1 MSIPLFYL
9 LILVAISAVL
19 LPLTRTALYMLAY
32 RVWRAVAFLSLLGL
46 IEECFSRVWNK
57 MGHAFAIGGFI
68 CFLVGDIALWSGYL
82 LWHGHIIDALCD
94 VLTALIAWQIFATT
108 GQALQMHKAIRRMIR
123 DNVQDESPLLNNDVV
138 PEASAPARTALQAYF
153 DKTKDEDNEYIRKW
167 LNNEPS
173 KEP

>member
-1 MSIPLFYL
+1 
-9 LILVAISAVL
+9 
-19 LPLTRTALYMLAY
+19 
-32 RVWRAVAFLSLLGL
+32 
-46 IEECFSRVWNK
+46 
-57 MGHAFAIGGFI
+57 
-68 CFLVGDIALWSGYL
+68 
-82 LWHGHIIDALCD
+82 
-94 VLTALIAWQIFATT
+94 
-108 GQALQMHKAIRRMIR
+108 MHKAIRRMIR